1 MKRQTLIALGVAI
14 VLGDRRSSRQ
24 HLFERPRKT
33 DSGEH
38 PKAWSAS
45 RLLPYRLLM
54 ARGHP
59 EKSSS
64 SISGGQPAARHVQT
78 VASCCPGSAAFRTI
92 RSTSRC
98 SADLPAGGH
107 VHCRAAARRHARR
120 DGRIGL
126 RCRRRQAND
135 GRRYHPPP
143 IGGGEVHR
151 SPTCCCR
158 TSASSPWTRTR
169 PADGTPRYRTA
180 TRADTA
186 RRKRSPLASSS
197 ANKRA
202 AQARREQNIPKVRR
216 SVSPTCAT
224 ATTVRC
230 RRRGP
235 PRRRRSAGGGPRRL
249 AAQPIVRRAVA
260 GALNR
265 QHHSEP
271 NKDYEVPGYAQ

>member
-1 MKRQTLIALGVAI
+1 
-14 VLGDRRSSRQ
+14 
-24 HLFERPRKT
+24 
-33 DSGEH
+33 
-38 PKAWSAS
+38 
-45 RLLPYRLLM
+45 
-54 ARGHP
+54 
-59 EKSSS
+59 
-64 SISGGQPAARHVQT
+64 
-78 VASCCPGSAAFRTI
+78 
-92 RSTSRC
+92 
-98 SADLPAGGH
+98 
-107 VHCRAAARRHARR
+107 
-120 DGRIGL
+120 
-126 RCRRRQAND
+126 
-135 GRRYHPPP
+135 
-143 IGGGEVHR
+143 
-151 SPTCCCR
+151 
-158 TSASSPWTRTR
+158 
-169 PADGTPRYRTA
+169 
-180 TRADTA
+180 
-186 RRKRSPLASSS
+186 LASSS